1 MREYDLEIPLLLR
14 LFRIVAVLGMW
25 LTGSAVAAAQ
35 ERSPFATSA
44 DEAAIRSVIA
54 TYTKAG
60 DGADPNLA
68 STIWAHT
75 QDVSFIHPGGH
86 EHGLEA
92 IKVAIYE
99 RAMGQ
104 TFTERRLTV
113 KDVAIHCHGDSGWA
127 EFYWD
132 FAAKLRKDGSP
143 VATHGRETQIYRK
156 INGEWRL
163 VHVHYS
169 AMPATPERSGS

>member
-1 MREYDLEIPLLLR
+1 MRSGWVV
-14 LFRIVAVLGMW
+14 VALGTW
-25 LTGSAVAAAQ
+25 LAGSPVATAQ
-35 ERSPFATSA
+35 QPPPSGPGA

-54 TYTKAG
+54 TYAKAA
-60 DGADPNLA
+60 DAADPNLA
-68 STIWAHT
+68 ATIWADT
-75 QDVSFIHPGGH
+75 PEVSFIYPNGH

-104 TFTERRLTV
+104 TFTKRRLTV
-113 KDVAIHCHGDSGWA
+113 KDVAIHCYGDTAWS

-132 FAAKLRKDGSP
+132 FAATLRKDGSP
-143 VATHGRETQIYRK
+143 LATHGRETQIYRK
-156 INGEWRL
+156 ISGEWRL

-169 AMPATPERSGS
+169 AVPVARDRAGS